1 MGVPKQGT
9 DTEILVLHPNMK
21 TGCVYIYVF
30 MHRCVY
36 KYICILYIC
45 MYYMYIY
52 IYMYIHLYIYIH
64 IHAHSFWV
72 LTHICF
78 SIVFFNDQ
86 SCDASPLVKVVDRCC
101 HLVPEQV
108 ASSGTVRNKCNG
120 NVVPTWSNQVL
131 STIWRICWI
140 SISQLAKS
148 RPRTKKKLFATIYII

>member
-1 MGVPKQGT
+1 MYY
-9 DTEILVLHPNMK
+9 IYICINVLY
-21 TGCVYIYVF
+21 VYIYT
-30 MHRCVY
+30 CI
-36 KYICILYIC
+36 YICI
-45 MYYMYIY
+45 
-52 IYMYIHLYIYIH
+52 YIYIH

-108 ASSGTVRNKCNG
+108 AFLENVQPVMSKKKAVISSGTVRNKCNG
-120 NVVPTWSNQVL
+120 NVVPTWSNQFL
-131 STIWRICWI
+131 STIWRICCI

-148 RPRTKKKLFATIYII
+148 RPRTKKNYLPLYNIYI